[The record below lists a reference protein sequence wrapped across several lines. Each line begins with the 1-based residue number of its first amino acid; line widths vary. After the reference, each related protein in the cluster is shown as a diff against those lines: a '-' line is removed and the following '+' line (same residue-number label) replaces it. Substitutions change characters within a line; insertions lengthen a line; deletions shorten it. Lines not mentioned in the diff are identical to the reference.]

1 MPDQL
6 TPLLLVGTGAM
17 SGAYAKVL
25 KALGQPFVAA
35 GRGAE
40 RAQAFAREWG
50 VEAGHGPLP
59 EQIARFDTVPETAIV
74 AVSAVNL
81 AEATAQ
87 LIKAGVR
94 RLLVEKPVALNQ
106 ADAENLDVLA
116 RNAGAEVH
124 VAYNRRF
131 YASVEAAL
139 KIIEADGGVLSVKFD
154 FTEARTRIEA
164 LDKDRAELAGWLY
177 GNSTHV
183 IDLAFFLGGH
193 PKTLFAQSRGGLA
206 WHPSGAIFTGC
217 GTTDTGADFS
227 YHANWLAPGR
237 WGVEVMTAKSRLVL
251 QPMEQLFRQDQQSF
265 AVEAVA
271 IDEALDKEFKPGLYR
286 QTEVFLSGKPDSRLM
301 SLSQQAKA
309 FTDYTVIRDGNSSN
323 FEGENR
329 S

>member
-6 TPLLLVGTGAM
+6 NPLLLVGTGAM

-25 KALGQPFVAA
+25 KALGQPFVAS

-40 RAQAFAREWG
+40 RAEAFAREWG

-59 EQIARFDTVPETAIV
+59 GQLSSFKQVPQTAIV
-74 AVSAVNL
+74 AVSAANL
-81 AEATAQ
+81 AEATTQ
-87 LIKAGVR
+87 LIEAGVR

-106 ADAENLDVLA
+106 ADAETLDALA
-116 RNAGAEVH
+116 RNAGAEVY

-131 YASVEAAL
+131 YASVEAARTL
-139 KIIEADGGVLSVKFD
+139 IDADGGVLSFKFD

-164 LDKDRAELAGWLY
+164 LNKDPAELAGWLY

-193 PKTLFAQSRGGLA
+193 PRTLVAQSRGELG

-217 GTTDTGADFS
+217 GTTDNGADFS

-237 WGVEVMTAKSRLVL
+237 WGVEVMTAKTRLIL
-251 QPMEQLFRQDQQSF
+251 QPMEQLVVQNLQSF

-271 IDEALDKEFKPGLYR
+271 IDDTLDKDFKPGLYR
-286 QTEVFLSGKPDSRLM
+286 QTEAFLSGKPDPRLM
-301 SLSQQAKA
+301 SLSEQAKA
-309 FTDYTVIRDGNSSN
+309 FKDYTVIRDGNYSY
-323 FEGENR
+323 FEGENQP
-329 S
+329 

>member
-17 SGAYAKVL
+17 SAAYAKVL
-25 KALGQPFVAA
+25 KALGQPFLAA
-35 GRGAE
+35 GRGTE
-40 RAQAFAREWG
+40 RAEAFAREWSI
-50 VEAGHGPLP
+50 ETGHGPLR
-59 EQIARFDTVPETAIV
+59 EQLSRFDAVPETAIV
-74 AVSAVNL
+74 AVSATNL
-81 AEATAQ
+81 AEVAEQ
-87 LIKAGVR
+87 LIEAGVR

-106 ADAENLDVLA
+106 ADAKKLDIVA
-116 RNAGAEVH
+116 RNAGAEAY

-131 YASVEAAL
+131 YASVEAAR
-139 KIIEADGGVLSVKFD
+139 KIIDADGGVLSVKFD

-164 LDKDRAELAGWLY
+164 LDKDPAELEGWLF

-193 PKTLFAQSRGGLA
+193 PKTIVAQSRGGLG
-206 WHPSGAIFTGC
+206 WHPAGAIFTGC

-227 YHANWLAPGR
+227 YHSNWLAPGR

-251 QPMEQLFRQDQQSF
+251 QPMEQLFRQNQQSF
-265 AVEAVA
+265 ALEPVA
-271 IDEALDKEFKPGLYR
+271 IDDTLDKEFKPGLYR
-286 QTEVFLSGKPDSRLM
+286 QTEAFLSGDADLRLVG
-301 SLSQQAKA
+301 LSAQAEA
-309 FTDYTVIRDGNSSN
+309 FKNYTVIRDGNRSN